1 MEIKI
6 QIIIDTY
13 KEEVAR
19 LTNDNI
25 LLKAQI
31 KQLQNE
37 LYSNKEEEDEI
48 Q

>member
-13 KEEVAR
+13 KEEVTR